1 MKLLAMKPLASRRR
15 AKLAVI
21 SLAVV
26 LATGCA
32 SAEQRLES
40 KQQYREAQ
48 VRSIEIQS
56 EQATARQTN
65 EYLAKAEMW
74 KALSEAI
81 SNNPD
86 SASHFAIVMAV
97 AAARSNDDDEAAV
110 PVMSIRQERSTTALD
125 VVKAVTPAVVGSLTQ
140 VGVAAIAAETLRNAS
155 DNSRQVRIAET
166 EQDGKMWDVLGDAVN
181 DEDDVVDVVDTVDDV
196 TDDTTPDTTPV
207 DDTTPAD
214 DVVDPSE
221 DVVDPSEDETPT
233 EEPAEVDCSGPQF
246 SPINPACQ

>member
-1 MKLLAMKPLASRRR
+1 MKIIAL
-15 AKLAVI
+15 
-21 SLAVV
+21 SLAVM

-32 SAEQRLES
+32 TADQRMAS
-40 KQQYREAQ
+40 KADYRDSQVEA
-48 VRSIEIQS
+48 IKIQS

-74 KALSEAI
+74 KSLSKAI
-81 SNNPD
+81 ESNPD

-97 AAARSNDDDEAAV
+97 AAARSNDDDESSA
-110 PVMSIRQERSTTALD
+110 PVMSIREERSTTALD

-181 DEDDVVDVVDTVDDV
+181 GGDDVTDTVDDV
-196 TDDTTPDTTPV
+196 AQDATDDTTPNGDSPV
-207 DDTTPAD
+207 DDTTPAE

-233 EEPAEVDCSGPQF
+233 EESEEIDCSVVMF
-246 SPINPACQ
+246 SPKPPECA

>member
-1 MKLLAMKPLASRRR
+1 MKIIAL
-15 AKLAVI
+15 
-21 SLAVV
+21 SLAIV

-48 VRSIEIQS
+48 VRSIEIQA

-65 EYLAKAEMW
+65 DALAKAEMW
-74 KALSEAI
+74 KSLSKAI
-81 SNNPD
+81 ASNPE

-97 AAARSNDDDEAAV
+97 AAARSNPEGSESGDT
-110 PVMSIRQERSTTALD
+110 PVMRIREERSTTALD

-181 DEDDVVDVVDTVDDV
+181 GEDVVDT
-196 TDDTTPDTTPV
+196 TDATEDAVDTTDE
-207 DDTTPAD
+207 TPAD
-214 DVVDPSE
+214 DVVDP
-221 DVVDPSEDETPT
+221 DVVDPDETVEPDEDAEDED
-233 EEPAEVDCSGPQF
+233 AVDCTPPLF
-246 SPINPACQ
+246 SPIPPSCQS

>member
-1 MKLLAMKPLASRRR
+1 MKIIA
-15 AKLAVI
+15 I
-21 SLAVV
+21 SLAVM

-32 SAEQRLES
+32 SAEQRMAS
-40 KQQYREAQ
+40 KADYRDSQVEAIKVQ
-48 VRSIEIQS
+48 A

-97 AAARSNDDDEAAV
+97 AAARSNDNDESAA
-110 PVMSIRQERSTTALD
+110 PVMNIRQERSTTALD
-125 VVKAVTPAVVGSLTQ
+125 VVKAVTPAVMGSLTQ

-181 DEDDVVDVVDTVDDV
+181 GDETVDATDVTEDVVDT
-196 TDDTTPDTTPV
+196 TDE
-207 DDTTPAD
+207 TPAD

-221 DVVDPSEDETPT
+221 DVVEPEEET
-233 EEPAEVDCSGPQF
+233 EEEETVDCTPPLF
-246 SPINPACQ
+246 SPVPPECQS

>member
-1 MKLLAMKPLASRRR
+1 MKIIA
-15 AKLAVI
+15 I
-21 SLAVV
+21 SLAVM

-32 SAEQRLES
+32 SAEQRMAS
-40 KQQYREAQ
+40 KADYRDSQVEAIKVQ
-48 VRSIEIQS
+48 A

-97 AAARSNDDDEAAV
+97 AAARSNDNDESAA
-110 PVMSIRQERSTTALD
+110 PVMNIRQERSTTALD
-125 VVKAVTPAVVGSLTQ
+125 VVKAVTPAVMGSLTQ

-181 DEDDVVDVVDTVDDV
+181 GDSPVDTTQTTDVTDVVDDV

-214 DVVDPSE
+214 AVVDPSE

-233 EEPAEVDCSGPQF
+233 EEPAEFDCSGPLF
-246 SPINPACQ
+246 SPVPPQCQT

>member
-1 MKLLAMKPLASRRR
+1 MKLLA
-15 AKLAVI
+15 I
-21 SLAVV
+21 SMAVV

-32 SAEQRLES
+32 SAEQRMAS
-40 KQQYREAQ
+40 KADYRDSQVEA
-48 VRSIEIQS
+48 IKIQS

-97 AAARSNDDDEAAV
+97 AAARSNDDDESSA

-125 VVKAVTPAVVGSLTQ
+125 VVKAVTPAVMGSLTQ

-181 DEDDVVDVVDTVDDV
+181 GDDDVVDATDVVDTVDDA

-207 DDTTPAD
+207 DDTAPVD

-246 SPINPACQ
+246 SPVNPACAS

>member
-1 MKLLAMKPLASRRR
+1 MKIVA
-15 AKLAVI
+15 I
-21 SLAVV
+21 SLAVM

-32 SAEQRLES
+32 SAEQRMAS
-40 KQQYREAQ
+40 KADYRDSQVEAIKVQ
-48 VRSIEIQS
+48 A

-81 SNNPD
+81 SSNPD

-97 AAARSNDDDEAAV
+97 AAARSDDDDSGSM
-110 PVMSIRQERSTTALD
+110 PVVKIREERSTTALD
-125 VVKAVTPAVVGSLTQ
+125 VVKAVTPAVMGSLTQ

-181 DEDDVVDVVDTVDDV
+181 PGEGEDVVDTTDVTEDV
-196 TDDTTPDTTPV
+196 TDTTDE
-207 DDTTPAD
+207 TPAD

-221 DVVDPSEDETPT
+221 DVVEPEEET
-233 EEPAEVDCSGPQF
+233 EEEETVDCTPPLF
-246 SPINPACQ
+246 SPVPPECAS